1 MTDLVVDYPLSTDL
15 LKTIAQPE
23 ATHGWFCKLLPDMHG
38 RSAGIRIDTGS
49 QFRVDLPSDPLGEP
63 GDVRLRVRSSGATVP
78 GARPV
83 ETPPLEPG
91 TRCVALVAAE
101 KRNTVDG
108 GVRVRPV
115 ADEEMGAWA
124 TGLLE
129 RHGISVDDLS
139 WSAARGYG
147 VRGERRV
154 RFTVRDLSFVVG
166 DLARDAAN
174 KVLANGIGRGRAYGL
189 GMVVPVSVA
198 GLLAGVKA

>member
-1 MTDLVVDYPLSTDL
+1 MTDLVIDYPLSTDL
-15 LKTIAQPE
+15 LKTVAQPE

-63 GDVRLRVRSSGATVP
+63 GDVRLRVRSAGATVP
-78 GARPV
+78 GGRPI
-83 ETPPLEPG
+83 ETPPLVSG

-108 GVRVRPV
+108 AVRVRPV
-115 ADEEMGAWA
+115 TDEEMAAWA
-124 TGLLE
+124 TGLLA
-129 RHGISVDDLS
+129 RHGIDVEDLA

-154 RFTVRDLSFVVG
+154 RFTVRDLSFVVA
-166 DLARDAAN
+166 DVAADAAK

-189 GMVVPVSVA
+189 GMVVPVAAASV
-198 GLLAGVKA
+198 LAGAHA